1 MSDAIRRDLC
11 PLSDLLAHARFDLM
25 VDAALFGP
33 SARSKVERHGML
45 WQDGGGSW
53 LQVVLLAGDR
63 AVVLGVD
70 RDYSRTVTAD
80 AVDLL
85 TGLPDWVAD
94 AARTRDDGQGED
106 WLGFVLWW
114 EGGAWW
120 SIEHPVD
127 DGASQIPLLQPFT
140 EAVQSEAVEE
150 AVNVAALDHLREDD
164 PREEQLVDP
173 EAVRRL
179 VATGS
184 AVDERLLLDAL
195 IFEELHLAHAVAV
208 ARAAGMI
215 YPARTALDARGMA
228 DGTER

>member
-1 MSDAIRRDLC
+1 MC
-11 PLSDLLAHARFDLM
+11 
-25 VDAALFGP
+25 AATL
-33 SARSKVERHGML
+33 
-45 WQDGGGSW
+45 QNGGGW
-53 LQVVLLAGDR
+53 LQVGLLAGDR
-63 AVVLGVD
+63 AVMLGADCD
-70 RDYSRTVTAD
+70 RSRSVAAD

-114 EGGAWW
+114 EDGAWW

-127 DGASQIPLLQPFT
+127 DGAAHVPLLQSF
-140 EAVQSEAVEE
+140 
-150 AVNVAALDHLREDD
+150 
-164 PREEQLVDP
+164 P

-179 VATGS
+179 VAAGS

-195 IFEELHLAHAVAV
+195 IFEELHLAHAVVV

-215 YPARTALDARGMA
+215 YPARTALEARGMA
-228 DGTER
+228 DGTEC

>member
-11 PLSDLLAHARFDLM
+11 PLPDLLAHARFDLM

-140 EAVQSEAVEE
+140 EAVQ
-150 AVNVAALDHLREDD
+150 REDD